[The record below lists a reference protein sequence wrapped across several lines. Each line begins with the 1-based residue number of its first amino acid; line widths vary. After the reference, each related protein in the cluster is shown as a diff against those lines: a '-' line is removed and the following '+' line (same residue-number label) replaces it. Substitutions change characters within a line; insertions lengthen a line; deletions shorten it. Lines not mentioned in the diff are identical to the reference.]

1 MTSPVDLKK
10 ILLLVPDKL
19 SFNGSQALSQFNIIY
34 YSFKPN
40 EKSPRLS
47 VEIVLQRI
55 FSYHLTNTFIPTTS
69 LLVLVEITLFF
80 EKSQTE
86 LAIGL
91 SLTIMLVM
99 YTMYQSINEP
109 LTKTAYLKMIDYWLL
124 FCLLIPFVIFL
135 IEINWLLNK
144 KNEVQTIPKNRTST
158 RVTKISSSRK
168 TLQYLVIGITC
179 IFIALYVVVALL
191 VYLKNSHMWN

>member
-191 VYLKNSHMWN
+191 VYLKNSHM